1 MANFRFFSGSGGGD
15 NTKIVINTSIN
26 ENVNDGDILRSKEA
40 GAHGLLE
47 KANDTGLNAVG
58 VAMASGS
65 VGGTIDVMYFGTY
78 QVNFIEESL
87 SSSDIGKRVFVSSTS
102 GQATI
107 TPPTASGKTLIE
119 LGYLRDTNGTCFI
132 NPQTLMI
139 L

>member
-1 MANFRFFSGSGGGD
+1 MPFYRFFGD
-15 NTKIVINTSIN
+15 DDDATHIAITTSIN
-26 ENVNDGDILRSKEA
+26 ENVNAGDILRSKVA
-40 GAHGLLE
+40 GSHGLLE

-65 VGGTIDVMYFGTY
+65 VGESIEVLYQGTY
-78 QVNFIEESL
+78 QVNFVDSL
-87 SSSDIGKRVFVSSTS
+87 TSSDIGKRVFVSATN

-107 TPPTASGKTLIE
+107 TPPSASGKTLIQ
-119 LGYLRDTNGTCFI
+119 LGFLRNTNGTCFI

>member
-1 MANFRFFSGSGGGD
+1 MPFYRFFGD
-15 NTKIVINTSIN
+15 DDDATHIAITTSIN
-26 ENVNDGDILRSKEA
+26 ENVNEGDVLRSKIA

-65 VGGTIDVMYFGTY
+65 VGESIEVLYQGTY

-87 SSSDIGKRVFVSSTS
+87 SSSDIGKRVFVSSTN

-107 TPPTASGKTLIE
+107 TPPTASEKTLIQ
-119 LGYLRDTNGTCFI
+119 LGYLRNTNGTCYI

>member
-1 MANFRFFSGSGGGD
+1 MPFYRFFGD
-15 NTKIVINTSIN
+15 DDDATHIAITTSIN
-26 ENVNDGDILRSKEA
+26 ENVNEGDVLRSKIA

-65 VGGTIDVMYFGTY
+65 VGESIEVLYQGTY
-78 QVNFIEESL
+78 QVNFTEESL
-87 SSSDIGKRVFVSSTS
+87 SSSDIGKRVFVSSTN

-107 TPPTASGKTLIE
+107 TPPTASGKTLIQ
-119 LGYLRDTNGTCFI
+119 LGYLRNTNGTCYI

>member
-26 ENVNDGDILRSKEA
+26 ESVNDGDILRSKVA
-40 GAHGLLE
+40 GSHGLLE

-78 QVNFIEESL
+78 QVNFADSL
-87 SSSDIGKRVFVSSTS
+87 TSSDIGKRVFVSSTS

>member
-1 MANFRFFSGSGGGD
+1 MPFYRFFGD
-15 NTKIVINTSIN
+15 DDDATHIAITTSIN
-26 ENVNDGDILRSKEA
+26 ENVNEGDVLRSKIA

-58 VAMASGS
+58 VAMANGS
-65 VGGTIDVMYFGTY
+65 VGESIEVLYQGTY

-87 SSSDIGKRVFVSSTS
+87 SSSDIGKRVFVSSTN

-107 TPPTASGKTLIE
+107 TPPTASGKTLIQ
-119 LGYLRDTNGTCFI
+119 LGYLRNTNGTCYI

>member
-1 MANFRFFSGSGGGD
+1 MPFYRFFGD
-15 NTKIVINTSIN
+15 DDDATHIAITTSIN
-26 ENVNDGDILRSKEA
+26 ENVNEGDVLRSKIA

-65 VGGTIDVMYFGTY
+65 VGESIEVLYQGTY

-87 SSSDIGKRVFVSSTS
+87 SSSDIGKRVFVSSTN

-107 TPPTASGKTLIE
+107 TPPTASGKTLIQ
-119 LGYLRDTNGTCFI
+119 LGYLRNTNGTCYI
-132 NPQTLMI
+132 NPQTLII

>member
-1 MANFRFFSGSGGGD
+1 MPFYRFFGD
-15 NTKIVINTSIN
+15 DDDATHIAITTSIN
-26 ENVNDGDILRSKEA
+26 ENVNEGDVLRSKIA

-65 VGGTIDVMYFGTY
+65 VGESIEVLYQGTY

-87 SSSDIGKRVFVSSTS
+87 SSLDIGKRVFVSSTN

-107 TPPTASGKTLIE
+107 TPPTASGKTLIQ
-119 LGYLRDTNGTCFI
+119 LGYLRNTNGTCYI

>member
-1 MANFRFFSGSGGGD
+1 MPFYRFFGD
-15 NTKIVINTSIN
+15 DDDATHIAITTSIN
-26 ENVNDGDILRSKEA
+26 ENVNVGDVLRSKIA

-65 VGGTIDVMYFGTY
+65 VGESIEVLYQGTY
-78 QVNFIEESL
+78 QVNFTEESL
-87 SSSDIGKRVFVSSTS
+87 SSSDIGKRVFVSSTN

-107 TPPTASGKTLIE
+107 TPPTASGKTLIQ
-119 LGYLRDTNGTCFI
+119 LGYLRNTNGTCYI
-132 NPQTLMI
+132 NPHTLMI

>member
-1 MANFRFFSGSGGGD
+1 MPFYRFFGD
-15 NTKIVINTSIN
+15 DDDATHIAITTSIN
-26 ENVNDGDILRSKEA
+26 ENVNEGDVLRSKIA

-65 VGGTIDVMYFGTY
+65 VGESIEVLYQGTY
-78 QVNFIEESL
+78 QVNFTEESL
-87 SSSDIGKRVFVSSTS
+87 SSSDIGKRVFVSSTN

-107 TPPTASGKTLIE
+107 TPPTASGKTLIQ
-119 LGYLRDTNGTCFI
+119 LGYLRNTNGTCYI
-132 NPQTLMI
+132 NPQTLII

>member
-1 MANFRFFSGSGGGD
+1 MPFYRFFGD
-15 NTKIVINTSIN
+15 DDDATHIAITTSIN
-26 ENVNDGDILRSKEA
+26 ENVNVGDVLRSKVA
-40 GAHGLLE
+40 GSHGLLE

-65 VGGTIDVMYFGTY
+65 VGESIEVLYQGTY

-87 SSSDIGKRVFVSSTS
+87 SSSDIGKRVFVSSTN

-107 TPPTASGKTLIE
+107 TPPTASGKTLIQ
-119 LGYLRDTNGTCFI
+119 LGYLRNTNGTCYI